1 MLVVFTS
8 SHLCQL
14 RRLQKLNI
22 IIIKNF
28 HFGGS
33 GNTLMVI
40 IYLYHLKCI
49 MNVIR
54 TSPLL
59 LSTYLHN

>member
-40 IYLYHLKCI
+40 IYLYHL
-49 MNVIR
+49 
-54 TSPLL
+54 
-59 LSTYLHN
+59 